1 MVRDALKKQLL
12 RYLRL
17 CNWADEVIFDKRG
30 SKEDFYGNWSKKI
43 DFVPSGFC
51 PLLAK
56 KS

>member
-1 MVRDALKKQLL
+1 MVRDALKKQLA